1 MAEISTLYADANGSK
16 TALEI
21 ADSEAREKIGNLHSR
36 IESKVLN
43 FTASNNTSVNTSYKI
58 IQSGNVCVANIY
70 VTSLPTISTS
80 DWLTVATMP
89 VNAAQNVTFDAY
101 LKSGSTTNDIEVR
114 SGLITENKVRV
125 YVGSD
130 DTGKTFRAAIP
141 FISL

>member
-1 MAEISTLYADANGSK
+1 MAEISTLYADVNGNK
-16 TALEI
+16 TALTI
-21 ADSEAREKIGNLHSR
+21 TDSR

>member
-1 MAEISTLYADANGSK
+1 MAEISTLYADVNGNK
-16 TALEI
+16 TALTI
-21 ADSEAREKIGNLHSR
+21 TDSR

-101 LKSGSTTNDIEVR
+101 L
-114 SGLITENKVRV
+114 NK
-125 YVGSD
+125 
-130 DTGKTFRAAIP
+130 
-141 FISL
+141 